1 MKQSEILDN
10 LTGQE
15 IKELIAKGNVLMEQL
30 SDSDLELLFLYE
42 SDAVCRGT
50 GDEFFLRNLA
60 KYMAEREGAVD
71 AIDTAYQKSVF
82 KASQAVKC
90 ANVRSESCVVLRN
103 TFRWRKVALIA
114 VATILL
120 MCCATTAATALGFN
134 VFDYFRKLIACEE
147 GTTVESEF
155 VTLVHN
161 GEAMEYSSM
170 RDLIRDQK
178 LAIMYPGKLPD
189 GVKISEIRIVKDS
202 DGRSLIE
209 MQTTDCNLYIHI
221 ELSKYGTSGT
231 YADCEIHH
239 IDGKVF
245 YVQKQDSFAS
255 CFYNDNYY
263 YIKAKTYTDL
273 LLIIQNMKE

>member
-15 IKELIAKGNVLMEQL
+15 IKELITKGNVLMEQL
-30 SDSDLELLFLYE
+30 SDSNLELLFLYE

-71 AIDTAYQKSVF
+71 AIDAAYQKSVF

-90 ANVRSESCVVLRN
+90 AKVNSESSVVLRK
-103 TFRWRKVALIA
+103 TFCWRKAVLIA

-120 MCCATTAATALGFN
+120 ICCATTAATALGFN

-189 GVKISEIRIVKDS
+189 GVNVSEIRIVKDS

-209 MQTTDCNLYIHI
+209 IQTTDCNLYIHI
-221 ELSKYGTSGT
+221 ELSKFGTSGT
-231 YADCEIHH
+231 YADCEIHDL
-239 IDGKVF
+239 DGKVF
-245 YVQKQDSFAS
+245 YVQKQNSFAS

-273 LLIIQNMKE
+273 LLIIQNMEE